1 MSIEERLIEML
12 LLQDETN
19 SKVFPDWRYRLK
31 SRNFRTAQVVEAGE
45 LADHLGYKWWSQ
57 KESNLDQARMEMVD
71 IWHFLLSEWMLA
83 GKDATHWAGDIQLHV
98 SSNVAREVNIQEALD
113 FLPNLMDFCSTIGN
127 QSKWFWIIAERLG
140 ITFNWLYKH
149 YVGKAALNRF
159 RWANSYG
166 SGYQKIW
173 NGREDNEHL
182 TEILATLDDEHVGIE
197 TITAL
202 LQERYAERG

>member
-1 MSIEERLIEML
+1 MYVKEKLVEML

-19 SKVFPDWRYRLK
+19 RKVFPDWRYRLAATD
-31 SRNFRTAQVVEAGE
+31 FRVAFLVEAGE

-57 KESNLDQARMEMVD
+57 KEPDLDQARMEAVD
-71 IWHFLLSEWMLA
+71 MWHFLMSEWMLS
-83 GKDATHWAGDIQLHV
+83 GFGLDQLLVVTQPLPTSAPTTQRALARTHV
-98 SSNVAREVNIQEALD
+98 STLLTQGG
-113 FLPNLMDFCSTIGN
+113 NLMTVMSRFGLLCAN
-127 QSKWFWIIAERLG
+127 LG
-140 ITFNWLYKH
+140 ITFDWLYKH

-182 TEILATLDDEHVGIE
+182 TEILATLDDEQVGLE
-197 TITAL
+197 TITTL

>member
-1 MSIEERLIEML
+1 MYVREKLVEML
-12 LLQDETN
+12 MLQDETN
-19 SKVFPDWRYRLK
+19 RKVFPDWRYRLTVT
-31 SRNFRTAQVVEAGE
+31 NFRVAFLVEAGE

-57 KESNLDQARMEMVD
+57 KEPDLDQARMEAVD
-71 IWHFLLSEWMLA
+71 MWHFLMSEWMLS
-83 GKDATHWAGDIQLHV
+83 GSK
-98 SSNVAREVNIQEALD
+98 LD
-113 FLPNLMDFCSTIGN
+113 SLLTVTQTLPISTIVIQRTLARSCVSMLLTQGGDLMAVMSRFGLLCAN
-127 QSKWFWIIAERLG
+127 LG
-140 ITFNWLYKH
+140 ITFDWLYKH

>member
-1 MSIEERLIEML
+1 MYVREKLVEML
-12 LLQDETN
+12 MLQDETN
-19 SKVFPDWRYRLK
+19 RKVFPDWRYRLTVTD
-31 SRNFRTAQVVEAGE
+31 FRVAFLVEAGE
-45 LADHLGYKWWSQ
+45 LVAHLGYKWWSQ
-57 KESNLDQARMEMVD
+57 GEPDLSQARMEVVD
-71 IWHFLLSEWMLA
+71 MWHFLMSEWMLSRLEL
-83 GKDATHWAGDIQLHV
+83 DSLLDVIRTLPV
-98 SSNVAREVNIQEALD
+98 SA
-113 FLPNLMDFCSTIGN
+113 PNTQRGFSRAYASMLLTKSEDLRTLAQRFGLLCS
-127 QSKWFWIIAERLG
+127 SLG

-182 TEILATLDDEHVGIE
+182 TEILATLNDEQVSIE

-202 LQERYAERG
+202 LQERYDERG

>member
-1 MSIEERLIEML
+1 MYVREKLVEML
-12 LLQDETN
+12 MLQDETN
-19 SKVFPDWRYRLK
+19 RKVFPDWRYRLTVT
-31 SRNFRTAQVVEAGE
+31 NFREAFLVEAGE

-57 KESNLDQARMEMVD
+57 KEPDLDQARMEAVD
-71 IWHFLLSEWMLA
+71 MWHFLMSEWMLSGLGFDSLMSIIPPLLTGTPTTQRTLA
-83 GKDATHWAGDIQLHV
+83 QSRV
-98 SSNVAREVNIQEALD
+98 SMLLTQGGSLSALMPS
-113 FLPNLMDFCSTIGN
+113 FGLLC
-127 QSKWFWIIAERLG
+127 AHLG

-182 TEILATLDDEHVGIE
+182 TEILATLDDEQVSIE

-202 LQERYAERG
+202 LQERYEERG

>member
-1 MSIEERLIEML
+1 MYVKEKLVEML
-12 LLQDETN
+12 MLQDETN
-19 SKVFPDWRYRLK
+19 RKVFPDWRYRLTVTD
-31 SRNFRTAQVVEAGE
+31 FRVAFLVEAGE

-57 KESNLDQARMEMVD
+57 KEPDLDQARMEVVD
-71 IWHFLLSEWMLA
+71 MWHFLMSEWMLSGLGLDSLLPIIQPLPTGTPDTQRTRA
-83 GKDATHWAGDIQLHV
+83 RSCVSMLLTQSGDLTAVMSRFGLLCAH
-98 SSNVAREVNIQEALD
+98 
-113 FLPNLMDFCSTIGN
+113 
-127 QSKWFWIIAERLG
+127 LG

-182 TEILATLDDEHVGIE
+182 TEILATLDDEQVSIE

-202 LQERYAERG
+202 LQERYEERG